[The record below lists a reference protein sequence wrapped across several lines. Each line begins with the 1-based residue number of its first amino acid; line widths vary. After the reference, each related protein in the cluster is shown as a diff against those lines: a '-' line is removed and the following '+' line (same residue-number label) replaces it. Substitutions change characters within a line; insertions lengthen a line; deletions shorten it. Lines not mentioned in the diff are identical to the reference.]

1 VFHHLIGNVGEY
13 VCDASAQ
20 FEAWPEKKTAE
31 AARKFLDQASGS
43 IFVIGGSSLS
53 APEIPLDK
61 PLPVDHTE
69 ESYADVGLRLAF
81 TAPSRSLAEKARW
94 ALGEQAYIW
103 NKEAAASG
111 K

>member
-1 VFHHLIGNVGEY
+1 
-13 VCDASAQ
+13 
-20 FEAWPEKKTAE
+20 AWPEKKTAE

-81 TAPSRSLAEKARW
+81 TAPSRSLAEKARL